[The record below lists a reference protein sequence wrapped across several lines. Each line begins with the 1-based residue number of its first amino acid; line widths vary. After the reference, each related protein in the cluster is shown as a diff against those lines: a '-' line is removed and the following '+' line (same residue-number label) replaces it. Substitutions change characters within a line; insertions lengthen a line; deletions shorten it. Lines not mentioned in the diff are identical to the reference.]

1 MVHLAWQIAVDRAA
15 PQDEM
20 SNMSYMSSVGGLGSL
35 SQGAGGPMR
44 GSNAPLQGSG
54 YGSLSG
60 NLDFSSGVS
69 LLNAIKFFNHV
80 LFTKKHVYMS
90 QRYVNHLFVLWR
102 FSGVVTAG

>member
-1 MVHLAWQIAVDRAA
+1 MVGRLRHYSGGLILIAHLVWQIAVDRAA

-20 SNMSYMSSVGGLGSL
+20 SNMSYMNSVGGLGSL

-69 LLNAIKFFNHV
+69 LVNAISISAVNSFHSSIMCKV
-80 LFTKKHVYMS
+80 CHVYVS
-90 QRYVNHLFVLWR
+90 
-102 FSGVVTAG
+102 

>member
-1 MVHLAWQIAVDRAA
+1 MDRAA
-15 PQDEM
+15 PQDEL
-20 SNMSYMSSVGGLGSL
+20 SNMSYMNSVSGLGSL

-69 LLNAIKFFNHV
+69 LRNAIQFPMLIFLHQLNKAIDVCILLHV
-80 LFTKKHVYMS
+80 IPPFIL
-90 QRYVNHLFVLWR
+90 
-102 FSGVVTAG
+102 

>member
-1 MVHLAWQIAVDRAA
+1 MDRAA

-20 SNMSYMSSVGGLGSL
+20 SNISYMNSVGSLGSL

-60 NLDFSSGVS
+60 NLDFSSGVGS
-69 LLNAIKFFNHV
+69 LYAVQFCDV
-80 LFTKKHVYMS
+80 
-90 QRYVNHLFVLWR
+90 
-102 FSGVVTAG
+102 

>member
-1 MVHLAWQIAVDRAA
+1 MIVACGLILIAQLVWQIAVDRAA

-20 SNMSYMSSVGGLGSL
+20 SNMSYMNSVGGLGSL

-69 LLNAIKFFNHV
+69 LLNNIQFPSKFCII
-80 LFTKKHVYMS
+80 
-90 QRYVNHLFVLWR
+90 
-102 FSGVVTAG
+102 